1 MLLYV
6 LLGVVALIL
15 IILVLAALKPN
26 EFSVV
31 RSIAINA
38 PADRIFPHVNDFH
51 AWTGWSPWEKMDP
64 ALNRTYSGP
73 TSGKGA
79 KYAWSGNKKVGSG
92 SMEIT
97 DSTSPSRVMLNL
109 DFMMPFEAHNTT
121 EFTFVPQGGG
131 TLVTWTM
138 RGPAPFMI
146 KVMHVFMDMDKMVG
160 KDFDKGLVDLK
171 AVSER

>member
-6 LLGVVALIL
+6 ALALVVIVVIVLIL
-15 IILVLAALKPN
+15 AAMKPD

-31 RSIAINA
+31 RTVVIDA
-38 PADRIFPHVNDFH
+38 PAERIFPHVNDFH
-51 AWTGWSPWEKMDP
+51 AWTAWSPWEKMDP

-97 DSTSPSRVMLNL
+97 ESTAPSRVLLKL
-109 DFMMPFEAHNTT
+109 DFMTPFEAHNMT
-121 EFTFVPQGGG
+121 EFTFVPQGSG
-131 TLVTWTM
+131 TKVTWAM

-146 KVMHVFMDMDKMVG
+146 KVMHVFMNMDAMVG

-171 AVSER
+171 AISEG